1 MIDCMASTATQI
13 SPFQN
18 PFRNAKVKP
27 DWAQLTRLGGD
38 RVAILFE
45 ELRTSISRIQ
55 GLIEELHF
63 CGPVEGWL
71 PRYRV
76 DNRILLKVQ
85 ILPGNLN
92 AMVELDEQHLNKF
105 LNSAK
110 VAGKVKKWLGTA
122 SIREGIALLRVRL
135 SSRTDICSL
144 GSFLIRISKE
154 QV

>member
-1 MIDCMASTATQI
+1 MSSAATEI
-13 SPFQN
+13 SPSQN
-18 PFRNAKVKP
+18 PFRNADVRP

-45 ELRTSISRIQ
+45 ELRTSISRID

-63 CGPVEGWL
+63 FGLEEGWL

-76 DNRILLKVQ
+76 DDQIILKVL
-85 ILPGNLN
+85 ILPGNLS
-92 AMVELDEQHLNKF
+92 AILEFDAREFNKL

-110 VAGKVKKWLGTA
+110 VAGRVKAWLGTA

-135 SSRTDICSL
+135 ASRTDICSL
-144 GSFLIRISKE
+144 GNFLIRVSRE

>member
-1 MIDCMASTATQI
+1 MASAATEI
-13 SPFQN
+13 SLIQN
-18 PFRNAKVKP
+18 PFRNAKAKP

-45 ELRTSISRIQ
+45 ELRTSISRIP

-63 CGPVEGWL
+63 YGAEEGWL
-71 PRYRV
+71 PRYRM
-76 DNRILLKVQ
+76 DDRILLKVQ
-85 ILPGNLN
+85 ILPGNLS
-92 AMVELDEQHLNKF
+92 AIIELDQQALNKL

-110 VAGKVKKWLGTA
+110 VAGKVKAWLGTA

-135 SSRTDICSL
+135 SIRTDICSL
-144 GSFLIRISKE
+144 GNFLVRISRE

>member
-1 MIDCMASTATQI
+1 MSSSATEM
-13 SPFQN
+13 SPCQN
-18 PFRNAKVKP
+18 PFRNAAVRP

-45 ELRTSISRIQ
+45 ELRTSISGID
-55 GLIEELHF
+55 GLIEELHYF
-63 CGPVEGWL
+63 GPGEGWL

-76 DNRILLKVQ
+76 DDQIILKVL
-85 ILPGNLN
+85 ILPGNLS
-92 AMVELDEQHLNKF
+92 AMLEFNEPDFIKL

-110 VAGKVKKWLGTA
+110 VAGKVKAWLGTA

-135 SSRTDICSL
+135 ASRTDICSL
-144 GSFLIRISKE
+144 GNFLIRVSRE